1 MAKRKELKQN
11 INIVCGDLFAE
22 CIATSLYASDVD
34 EEGVNNIL
42 TSIMVFHDDF
52 IRRVSHPEPGI
63 SKKVYFSK
71 LRTEFVKQ
79 ASEIVDQ
86 INALG

>member
-22 CIATSLYASDVD
+22 CIATSLYASNMEKDS
-34 EEGVNNIL
+34 VNNIL
-42 TSIMVFHDDF
+42 ASILVFHDDF
-52 IRRVSHPEPGI
+52 IRRVSQPEPGMR
-63 SKKVYFSK
+63 KKDYFMK
-71 LRTEFVKQ
+71 LKTEFARQ

-86 INALG
+86 INAIG